1 MQIIQY
7 VLAAI
12 LILFLMIAATMAVFE
27 FSGNKMAQGETITI
41 LRGQNA
47 FQITA
52 DLKAEDYI
60 NSKILFLFELVKSGN
75 FRNLKSGEYDLKNLT
90 NQEIIDKMSKGIT
103 APKIATIIP
112 GQTLRNIQN
121 DPQIKKILKSNNF
134 ENVDIAPLKDK
145 FDFLKEIPKDGDLE
159 GYLFPDTYQLPET
172 LSADDL
178 ILAAL
183 KNFAT
188 KLDRLGRQNFAVKNL
203 TVRDAVI
210 MASILEKEVKTLED
224 KKIVAGILYK
234 RIAADMPMQADAT
247 LLYYKAGNPDH
258 FDKEIDSPYNTY
270 KHAGLPPGP
279 ICNPGFES
287 LEAAIEPVKTDYWYY
302 LSAPDGATIFAK
314 TYDEHRQNISQY
326 LDKN

>member
-1 MQIIQY
+1 MFKFFFVFIGL
-7 VLAAI
+7 VLSLT
-12 LILFLMIAATMAVFE
+12 LIAGVVFE
-27 FSGNKMAQGETITI
+27 LEGKSRQAQETIVI

-52 DLKAEDYI
+52 DLKNEGYI
-60 NSKILFLFELVKSGN
+60 SSKILFLFELAKSGN

-90 NQEIIDKMSKGIT
+90 NQEIIDKMAKGIT

-112 GQTLRNIQN
+112 GQTLRDIQN

-134 ENVDIAPLKDK
+134 ENIDIAPLKDR

-172 LSADDL
+172 LFADDL

-183 KNFAT
+183 KNFDA
-188 KLDRLGRQNFAVKNL
+188 KLDLLGRQNFAAKNL
-203 TVRDAVI
+203 TVRDAVT
-210 MASILEKEVKTLED
+210 MASILEREVKTLED

-234 RIAADMPMQADAT
+234 RIAAGMPMQADAT
-247 LLYYKAGNPDH
+247 LLYYKAGSPDR
-258 FDKEIDSPYNTY
+258 FDKEVDSRYNTY
-270 KHAGLPPGP
+270 QHAGLPPGP

-287 LEAAIEPVKTDYWYY
+287 LEAAIEPVETPYWYY
-302 LSAPDGATIFAK
+302 LSAPDGATVFSK
-314 TYDEHRQNISQY
+314 TYNEHLRNIAAY
-326 LDKN
+326 LKN